1 VVTGSSAG
9 HGAITAL
16 LSDLVIMLEKA
27 TIFAAGPA
35 LVAAATGEVVSKE
48 DLGGARIHATQSG
61 VAHNVVPDE
70 AAAFA
75 LIRSYL
81 ALLPSSAWAWP
92 PARVSGDAGQRRL
105 DAILHLV
112 PRDAQKP
119 YDMRAVVRELL
130 DDGETLELQPQF
142 GRSLLTVLGRLGGE
156 TVAVLANQ
164 PMFLAGSVDRDA
176 ADKAAR
182 FLQVADAFHVPV
194 IFLADNPGILS
205 GSKAERAGTLRA
217 AARMFMAQSQLRV
230 PKLHVT
236 LRKAYGFGSSIM
248 AMNPFDGQ
256 TLAVAFPG
264 ISLGGMPAA
273 GGAEAAGLGADERRR
288 MLEAQSGGAWSAGD
302 TLAYDE
308 IIDPRELRN
317 VLLAGL
323 RTALSRRAAPGLPGP
338 LCAVASGPE
347 PVGRASARRCR
358 AQHVDVR
365 DAVLVVGITHGDESE
380 RAVEMCE
387 VRLRGDADRH
397 AAELLRH
404 ARLPAQH
411 ELAPEALVAER
422 RRRQHAA
429 DGMLGKAR
437 TGQQHAQV
445 RRDFAFAGPGR
456 SGARPRGRVRRH
468 RDRRSAARPRRL
480 PRVRPRSR
488 KACSCRARRSA
499 AIPTGS
505 SASSPG
511 QGAGGRLRSRKVA
524 HIAAH
529 ELRDAALVHPARE
542 QRGGDRGHAGG
553 IDGGG
558 HGTVEIRTE
567 RNRVLAEQGH
577 RGIERR
583 GDPRRTRVADRLG
596 PEADPDE
603 PAARRDALHQRIGNV
618 ARTRAMAV
626 GAGVADQQ
634 RRVGRGQHV
643 LDHRGR
649 GMRDVDHD
657 PAAQHLGERRA
668 PELAESRAGGAMQR
682 AAERVVEEV
691 LQAHDAKAR
700 LVKAADVFQLPVE
713 RMGSLGAEH
722 GADGSLPPRRVAQ
735 SAIPGRRGS
744 GSRAVDPA
752 IGQRNRRA
760 ARPGTAHAR

>member
-1 VVTGSSAG
+1 MSSDDIPADWAPLLEEFRARVEAGRAMGGEARLAKLRAAGRLNAREQIAALCDAGSFVELGTLAGGQPHGEAPAAPADALVGGLARIDGRPVVVGAEDFSVQGGSIGFATHAKRLRYARIAQQERVPLIMLLDGAGERASNALSRHPYAPNDMQELARLSGQVPTIAVVTGSSAG

-16 LSDLVIMLEKA
+16 LSDLVIMLDKA

-48 DLGGARIHATQSG
+48 DLGGARIHAAQSG

-92 PARVSGDAGQRRL
+92 PARTTVDSGARRL
-105 DAILHLV
+105 DTILQLV

-217 AARMFMAQSQLRV
+217 AARMFMAQSRLRV

-323 RTALSRRAAPGLPGP
+323 RTALSRRAAPVGP
-338 LCAVASGPE
+338 AMHSGIWP
-347 PVGRASARRCR
+347 
-358 AQHVDVR
+358 
-365 DAVLVVGITHGDESE
+365 
-380 RAVEMCE
+380 
-387 VRLRGDADRH
+387 
-397 AAELLRH
+397 
-404 ARLPAQH
+404 
-411 ELAPEALVAER
+411 
-422 RRRQHAA
+422 
-429 DGMLGKAR
+429 
-437 TGQQHAQV
+437 
-445 RRDFAFAGPGR
+445 
-456 SGARPRGRVRRH
+456 
-468 RDRRSAARPRRL
+468 
-480 PRVRPRSR
+480 
-488 KACSCRARRSA
+488 
-499 AIPTGS
+499 
-505 SASSPG
+505 
-511 QGAGGRLRSRKVA
+511 
-524 HIAAH
+524 
-529 ELRDAALVHPARE
+529 
-542 QRGGDRGHAGG
+542 
-553 IDGGG
+553 
-558 HGTVEIRTE
+558 
-567 RNRVLAEQGH
+567 
-577 RGIERR
+577 
-583 GDPRRTRVADRLG
+583 
-596 PEADPDE
+596 
-603 PAARRDALHQRIGNV
+603 
-618 ARTRAMAV
+618 
-626 GAGVADQQ
+626 
-634 RRVGRGQHV
+634 
-643 LDHRGR
+643 
-649 GMRDVDHD
+649 
-657 PAAQHLGERRA
+657 
-668 PELAESRAGGAMQR
+668 
-682 AAERVVEEV
+682 
-691 LQAHDAKAR
+691 
-700 LVKAADVFQLPVE
+700 
-713 RMGSLGAEH
+713 
-722 GADGSLPPRRVAQ
+722 
-735 SAIPGRRGS
+735 
-744 GSRAVDPA
+744 
-752 IGQRNRRA
+752 
-760 ARPGTAHAR
+760 

>member
-1 VVTGSSAG
+1 MQELARLSGQVPTIAVVTGSSAG

-16 LSDLVIMLEKA
+16 LSDLVIMLDKA

-48 DLGGARIHATQSG
+48 DLGGARIHAAQSG

-92 PARVSGDAGQRRL
+92 PARTTVDSGARRL
-105 DAILHLV
+105 DTILQLV

-217 AARMFMAQSQLRV
+217 AARMFMAQSRLRV

-323 RTALSRRAAPGLPGP
+323 RTALSRRAAPVGP
-338 LCAVASGPE
+338 AMHSGIWP
-347 PVGRASARRCR
+347 
-358 AQHVDVR
+358 
-365 DAVLVVGITHGDESE
+365 
-380 RAVEMCE
+380 
-387 VRLRGDADRH
+387 
-397 AAELLRH
+397 
-404 ARLPAQH
+404 
-411 ELAPEALVAER
+411 
-422 RRRQHAA
+422 
-429 DGMLGKAR
+429 
-437 TGQQHAQV
+437 
-445 RRDFAFAGPGR
+445 
-456 SGARPRGRVRRH
+456 
-468 RDRRSAARPRRL
+468 
-480 PRVRPRSR
+480 
-488 KACSCRARRSA
+488 
-499 AIPTGS
+499 
-505 SASSPG
+505 
-511 QGAGGRLRSRKVA
+511 
-524 HIAAH
+524 
-529 ELRDAALVHPARE
+529 
-542 QRGGDRGHAGG
+542 
-553 IDGGG
+553 
-558 HGTVEIRTE
+558 
-567 RNRVLAEQGH
+567 
-577 RGIERR
+577 
-583 GDPRRTRVADRLG
+583 
-596 PEADPDE
+596 
-603 PAARRDALHQRIGNV
+603 
-618 ARTRAMAV
+618 
-626 GAGVADQQ
+626 
-634 RRVGRGQHV
+634 
-643 LDHRGR
+643 
-649 GMRDVDHD
+649 
-657 PAAQHLGERRA
+657 
-668 PELAESRAGGAMQR
+668 
-682 AAERVVEEV
+682 
-691 LQAHDAKAR
+691 
-700 LVKAADVFQLPVE
+700 
-713 RMGSLGAEH
+713 
-722 GADGSLPPRRVAQ
+722 
-735 SAIPGRRGS
+735 
-744 GSRAVDPA
+744 
-752 IGQRNRRA
+752 
-760 ARPGTAHAR
+760 